1 MLSVCSIGLNTDFTR
16 FFWFAGVLK
25 PPPDVLNPGKRKIS
39 FDLVRDDGKGYFY
52 GPSDPADESSTP
64 SRTSTSKQSSGQEKF
79 FYVFMNFY
87 LNFITRLQADPFWAI
102 SVSGQKHYVDNSAP
116 SGTLSVRHT
125 KRTTLLFV
133 CLIPKSLHGSLTQ
146 IFFFVI
152 CFFY

>member
-52 GPSDPADESSTP
+52 SPSDPADESSTP

-79 FYVFMNFY
+79 FYLFMNFD
-87 LNFITRLQADPFWAI
+87 LNLSLDYKQTLFWRFLSLESKAI
-102 SVSGQKHYVDNSAP
+102 C
-116 SGTLSVRHT
+116 R
-125 KRTTLLFV
+125 
-133 CLIPKSLHGSLTQ
+133 
-146 IFFFVI
+146 
-152 CFFY
+152 

>member
-79 FYVFMNFY
+79 FYMFMNFY
-87 LNFITRLQADPFWAI
+87 LNFITRLQADPLWSI
-102 SVSGQKHYVDNSAP
+102 SVSRV
-116 SGTLSVRHT
+116 
-125 KRTTLLFV
+125 
-133 CLIPKSLHGSLTQ
+133 KSKM
-146 IFFFVI
+146 
-152 CFFY
+152 